1 MSCWLLS
8 IVIGIDYQI
17 SVLVLLVKYWF
28 WYFQIW
34 AIQLISG
41 LTMVSDG
48 DGLVLHEASN
58 DLSEEEGK
66 EEEASVPTWDHSNL
80 LRYVIPMTIIHGQCW
95 SFVFQFLNATY
106 FWPEGSN
113 QLADGWS
120 NPDRG
125 TYSELHQLHHSRPD
139 LPVYCSSGDFIVI
152 TKSSA
157 IMNMPTPPH
166 KTNNINQSHHSLI
179 DFLNPQ
185 CFAHKFRNLNSMIIF
200 SCVVCWQVKRVQRP
214 TSTMTTS

>member
-1 MSCWLLS
+1 MVLLVKYQNWYWLS
-8 IVIGIDYQI
+8 NIVIGIDSEILVMI
-17 SVLVLLVKYWF
+17 SVVKYWY
-28 WYFQIW
+28 WYCLSNIGI
-34 AIQLISG
+34 ADSG
-41 LTMVSDG
+41 ELLTSGRTMVSDG

-66 EEEASVPTWDHSNL
+66 EEEANVPTWDHSNL

-106 FWPEGSN
+106 FWSEGSN
-113 QLADGWS
+113 QLADGRS

-125 TYSELHQLHHSRPD
+125 TNPELHQLHHSRPD

-166 KTNNINQSHHSLI
+166 QTNNIYQSHHSLI
-179 DFLNPQ
+179 HFLNPQ
-185 CFAHKFRNLNSMIIF
+185 WFAHFAH
-200 SCVVCWQVKRVQRP
+200 
-214 TSTMTTS
+214 